1 MTTRA
6 PLARRFTAAL
16 LLALLTGCNSWHP
29 TTVSPRAVI
38 LDEEPSAVRITLAN
52 GTIMTVVGPV
62 MRNDSIVSTE
72 AGVAAVASRDV
83 RLFEVRR
90 FSAVKTIVFVVGAV
104 GISLGWARVAAGSSG
119 GAEPGDGS
127 LPKGPG

>member
-1 MTTRA
+1 MTTRV

-38 LDEEPSAVRITLAN
+38 LEEEPSAVRITLAN
-52 GTIMTVVGPV
+52 GAIMTVVGPV

-72 AGVAAVASRDV
+72 DGVAAVASRDV
-83 RLFEVRR
+83 GSLEVRR
-90 FSAVKTIVFVVGAV
+90 FNGAKTIGF
-104 GISLGWARVAAGSSG
+104 IVAAVTIALTWVGVASGSG
-119 GAEPGDGS
+119 GSAPGEEPM
-127 LPKGPG
+127 PKR